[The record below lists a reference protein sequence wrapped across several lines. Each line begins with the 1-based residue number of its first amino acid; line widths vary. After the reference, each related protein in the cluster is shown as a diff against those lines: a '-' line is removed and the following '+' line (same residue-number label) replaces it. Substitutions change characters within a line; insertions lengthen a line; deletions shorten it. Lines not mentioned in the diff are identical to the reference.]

1 MSMKRARAMVSH
13 HLSSP
18 PTRSPSHITTSPQ
31 RSSKILTSAAVAKSK
46 AAARPFHRTIGDSPP
61 NDITRYN
68 VDKYGPPWPIH
79 LSILLAETAMNVS
92 CQRGCIL
99 TYTTYFS
106 EMKLKFN
113 TELEL
118 ECTRDLFYRLALV
131 TFDRELEILG
141 FFLDLWL
148 K

>member
-1 MSMKRARAMVSH
+1 
-13 HLSSP
+13 
-18 PTRSPSHITTSPQ
+18 
-31 RSSKILTSAAVAKSK
+31 
-46 AAARPFHRTIGDSPP
+46 
-61 NDITRYN
+61 
-68 VDKYGPPWPIH
+68 
-79 LSILLAETAMNVS
+79 
-92 CQRGCIL
+92 
-99 TYTTYFS
+99 
-106 EMKLKFN
+106 MKLKFN